1 MDKRDFARYFP
12 WMSERRRRASHVAP
26 LAIVSLAILAI
37 VGVGCYTGADTPNV
51 ATTTSGGVAS
61 DGSDSSGTAGSTEEP
76 DTAPALPWTPMH
88 RLNRLEY
95 NNTVRD
101 LLGTTLRP
109 ADAFGPD
116 PEANGFD
123 NMAAQL
129 TVSPSLIDAYDQAAR
144 AVIDEALDPQP
155 AFRVAFTGDA
165 LAVEDGYPV
174 GDLWALSGHPL
185 TVSVELPEELDAE
198 LVLTAGMT
206 VGGAAPAPEARFQVD
221 GAALPTF
228 AVQGSAATPTAH
240 VQPITLTAGTHTV
253 EVIPTNHVNKA
264 AENTFNN
271 VFVLSLELR
280 SVEQAPGPGW
290 ARVYVCEPAEDADA
304 ACYAE
309 VIQTF
314 AARAWRRPL
323 SDDEGASLVALWSE
337 LQGEGEGAEAALRLV
352 LRAVMLSPKFF
363 YRSRTTADA
372 DADAWLD
379 DYVLASRLSYFLW
392 SSMPD
397 QRLFDMAAE
406 GRLATDEGLSEAVA
420 FMLEDPRADALLDG
434 FAEQWLALRHLAM
447 YSPDPVMFPAFN
459 EAVRAAMAEESRLFF
474 ADFLSNDDPVSSLI
488 LPDFAYRNDVL
499 AAHYGDAPVDSAAMI
514 RVPAEG
520 EQRRGL
526 LALGG
531 WLTATSHADHSS
543 PIRRG
548 RWLSERLTCIPV
560 PPPPPGLEF
569 EPPALGEADSVR
581 EALEKHREDPGCAN
595 CHIFLDIVGIGLE
608 EYDAIAQPVADPD
621 VDNLGEL
628 PDGRTF
634 RGAAGLAGLY
644 DDSEVFVECFSRTLF
659 TYAVGRLP
667 MAGDVRTLQ
676 TIAQEATATG
686 ATLPELIDA
695 LVHTP
700 SFRSPTPL
708 DPGE

>member
-1 MDKRDFARYFP
+1 MVEGRP
-12 WMSERRRRASHVAP
+12 RAILAAP
-26 LAIVSLAILAI
+26 LARLPFPAALAAALTL
-37 VGVGCYTGADTPNV
+37 GCYTGVDGPDA
-51 ATTTSGGVAS
+51 ATTSSAGLSTQGSAGTSGT
-61 DGSDSSGTAGSTEEP
+61 SGTTGEP
-76 DTAPALPWTPMH
+76 DAAPGLPWTPMH

-101 LLGTTLRP
+101 LLGTALRP

-123 NMAAQL
+123 NMAGQL
-129 TVSPSLIDAYDQAAR
+129 KVSPSLIDAYDQAAR
-144 AVIDEALDPQP
+144 AVIADALDPQP
-155 AFRVAFTGDA
+155 AFRVSFTGDA
-165 LAVEDGYPV
+165 LAVEGGYPI
-174 GDLWALSGHPL
+174 GDLWALSGGTL
-185 TVSVELPEELDAE
+185 TVSVEVPEQLDAE

-206 VGGAAPAPEARFQVD
+206 VGGAAPAPQARFQVD

-228 AVQGSAATPTAH
+228 AVQGSAAIPAAH
-240 VQPITLTAGTHTV
+240 VQPIALTPGIHTV
-253 EVIPTNHVNKA
+253 EVVPTNHVNKA

-271 VFVLSLELR
+271 IFVLGLDIR
-280 SVEQAPGPGW
+280 SVESVPGPGR
-290 ARVYVCEPAEDADA
+290 ARVYVCEPADDADA

-309 VIQTF
+309 VIETF

-323 SDDEGASLVALWSE
+323 GDDERTSLLALWNE

-363 YRSRTTADA
+363 YRARTRADA
-372 DADAWLD
+372 DVDGWLD

-406 GRLATDEGLSEAVA
+406 GRLASDEGLSEAVA
-420 FMLEDPRADALLDG
+420 FMLDDPRADALLDG
-434 FAEQWLALRHLAM
+434 FAEQWLALRHLAS
-447 YSPDPVMFPAFN
+447 YSPDPGMYPSFSEP
-459 EAVRAAMAEESRLFF
+459 VRAAMAEESRLFF
-474 ADFLSNDDPVSSLI
+474 ADFLTNDDPVTSLI

-499 AAHYGDAPVDSAAMI
+499 AAHYGDAPVDSETML
-514 RVPAEG
+514 RVPAG
-520 EQRRGL
+520 GDARRGL

-608 EYDAIAQPVADPD
+608 EYDAVAQPVADPD

-634 RGAAGLAGLY
+634 RGAAGLADLY
-644 DDSEVFVECFSRTLF
+644 AESEVFVECFSRTLF
-659 TYAVGRLP
+659 TYAVGRPP
-667 MAGDVRTLQ
+667 MAGDVRTLE
-676 TIAQEATATG
+676 TIALEATAEG

-695 LVHTP
+695 IVHTP